1 MHVPAV
7 ALRFGLI
14 LEAYCRGSTHHIK
27 VLMKQ
32 VKIAFSRKIDIPFAW
47 SLFSAVSF
55 FNLKLSVIQK
65 EPCNCYIVFGISY
78 YEPGVPPSH
87 ATLLI
92 SYSPPHV
99 PNYKMCLE
107 WFEMSSLLLVEEL
120 NELSSSRSWSKFSAW
135 FGAVQSLLQLPCGGN
150 PGHCP
155 LSETL
160 LFVKAPCNHFRSEG
174 LLHTRSQSYVPTNQ
188 CFFCLQAEVVLLH
201 NQNSQTALQGR
212 GYRTHPRLF

>member
-1 MHVPAV
+1 MSHHFKQCFFHSTFWGGCFFFLFFFLLSPQFCWHEWENYSLTVVSQFCFNLPSSSRSEMHVPAV

-32 VKIAFSRKIDIPFAW
+32 VKIAFSQKIDILFAW

-107 WFEMSSLLLVEEL
+107 WFEMFSLLLVDEL
-120 NELSSSRSWSKFSAW
+120 NELSSSRS
-135 FGAVQSLLQLPCGGN
+135 
-150 PGHCP
+150 
-155 LSETL
+155 
-160 LFVKAPCNHFRSEG
+160 
-174 LLHTRSQSYVPTNQ
+174 
-188 CFFCLQAEVVLLH
+188 
-201 NQNSQTALQGR
+201 
-212 GYRTHPRLF
+212 